1 MERSPSCAGTA
12 AEYNFP
18 VRVAA
23 ILHPYRSNQLIEP
36 FRDPRANVFRGN
48 ALEPNDLP
56 DAALIFGGDGSV
68 HRVLPALAHSA
79 TPMLVVPCG
88 SANDFAHCLGIRD
101 VATALRA
108 WKKYLEG
115 HRNVRVLDL
124 CLVRPLAQRGPG
136 EMEEVSTRTFADSEG
151 RFARPDELLGPV
163 IMRHNLRLA
172 EENDGQ
178 KSQLYVA
185 GIAGLGLDAET
196 NRVADRMPGL
206 VRRYGGY
213 MLAALRAL
221 ATYRAPQVRLICY
234 DGDGRE
240 TVLEGPTLFAAI
252 GSAPVYGSGIRML
265 PRAQMDDGELDLC
278 WVPMLSITK
287 ILRHILKI
295 YSGRHVEVPEVSYQ
309 RTVQVFVESVEPLA
323 LWGDGEP
330 LCQTPAEITVVPGA
344 LRVIVP

>member
-1 MERSPSCAGTA
+1 M
-12 AEYNFP
+12 
-18 VRVAA
+18 RVAA
-23 ILHPYRSNQLIEP
+23 ILHPYRGNQLVEP
-36 FRDPRANVFRGN
+36 FRDERANIFRGN

-56 DAALIFGGDGSV
+56 DAALIFGGDGAV
-68 HRVLPALAHSA
+68 HRVLPALANSA
-79 TPMLVVPCG
+79 TPMLPIPCG
-88 SANDFAHCLGIRD
+88 SANDFAHCLGIRN
-101 VATALRA
+101 VVTARQA

-124 CLVRPLAQRGPG
+124 GLVRPLAQTDA
-136 EMEEVSTRTFADSEG
+136 EEIEEVPTRTFADSEG
-151 RFARPDELLGPV
+151 RFARPEGLLGPA
-163 IMRHNLRLA
+163 IMRRNLHLA
-172 EENDGQ
+172 EANAEQG
-178 KSQLYVA
+178 SQLYFA

-221 ATYRAPQVRLICY
+221 ATYRPPRVRLICY
-234 DGDGRE
+234 DGEGRE

-278 WVPMLSITK
+278 WVPMLPITR

-295 YSGRHVEVPEVSYQ
+295 YSGRHVEVPEVRYQ
-309 RTVQVFVESVEPLA
+309 RTVQAFVESDEPLA
-323 LWGDGEP
+323 IWADGERI
-330 LCQTPAEITVVPGA
+330 CQTPAEITVVPGA